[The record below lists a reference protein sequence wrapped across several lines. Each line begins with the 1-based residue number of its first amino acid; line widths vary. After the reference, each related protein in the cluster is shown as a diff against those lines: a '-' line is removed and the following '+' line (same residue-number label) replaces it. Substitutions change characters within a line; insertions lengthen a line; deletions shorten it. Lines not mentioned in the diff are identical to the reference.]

1 MVAAKAFLCNEMEY
15 YEIPALVTALCMMFM
30 VVAAKIIITMRLS
43 SLEKQLNVLEG
54 LRQESLNR
62 LKVIEN
68 EKAIANANLHVL
80 TNKKLV
86 FIKRQKH
93 LRNKIEEND
102 KEVLARRERT
112 EISSTVGTAADARK
126 VKM

>member
-15 YEIPALVTALCMMFM
+15 YETPALVSALCMMVM
-30 VVAAKIIITMRLS
+30 VVGAKVITTMCLS
-43 SLEKQLNVLEG
+43 SLEKKLNVLEG
-54 LRQESLNR
+54 VRQESLNR
-62 LKVIEN
+62 LKAIEN
-68 EKAIANANLHVL
+68 EKAIANANLYVL

>member
-1 MVAAKAFLCNEMEY
+1 MEY
-15 YEIPALVTALCMMFM
+15 YETPALVSALCMMVM
-30 VVAAKIIITMRLS
+30 VVGAKVITTVGLS
-43 SLEKQLNVLEG
+43 SLEEQLSVLEG

-62 LKVIEN
+62 LRATEN

-86 FIKRQKH
+86 FIKRQKY
-93 LRNKIEEND
+93 LRNKIEKID
-102 KEVLARRERT
+102 KEVFARQERT
-112 EISSTVGTAADARK
+112 KISSTVGAAADVRK

>member
-43 SLEKQLNVLEG
+43 SLEKQLSVLEG

-62 LKVIEN
+62 LKAIEN
-68 EKAIANANLHVL
+68 EKAIANANLYVL

>member
-43 SLEKQLNVLEG
+43 SLEKQLSVLEG

-62 LKVIEN
+62 LKAIEN
-68 EKAIANANLHVL
+68 EKAIANANLYVL

-112 EISSTVGTAADARK
+112 EISSTVGAAADVRK

>member
-1 MVAAKAFLCNEMEY
+1 MDS
-15 YEIPALVTALCMMFM
+15 YEIPALVTSLCMMFM

-62 LKVIEN
+62 LRAAEN

-86 FIKRQKH
+86 FIKRQKY
-93 LRNKIEEND
+93 LRNKIEKID
-102 KEVLARRERT
+102 KEVLARQERT
-112 EISSTVGTAADARK
+112 KISSTVGAAADVRK

>member
-1 MVAAKAFLCNEMEY
+1 MEY

-68 EKAIANANLHVL
+68 EKAIANANLYVL
-80 TNKKLV
+80 KNRKVV
-86 FIKRQKH
+86 FIKRQEH
-93 LRNKIEEND
+93 LRNKIEEIENGI
-102 KEVLARRERT
+102 LARQQRN
-112 EISSTVGTAADARK
+112 EIGSTVGTAADVRK

>member
-1 MVAAKAFLCNEMEY
+1 MDS

-30 VVAAKIIITMRLS
+30 VVAAKIITTMRLS
-43 SLEKQLNVLEG
+43 SLEKQLSVLER

-62 LKVIEN
+62 LKALEN
-68 EKAIANANLHVL
+68 EKAIANANLYVL

-86 FIKRQKH
+86 FIKRQKY

-112 EISSTVGTAADARK
+112 EIGSTVGTAADARK
-126 VKM
+126 VNM